1 MKRFVIIL
9 ALTLISVAAS
19 AQYIGGARYKDI
31 KDTYNYKEYMPSQ
44 VDPYSPTWSSIFSFF
59 VPGSGQMLS
68 GEVLRGALFLGGGV
82 VLSTL
87 LEDTAE
93 DLLKQL
99 AVDADGAVTGWVDKN
114 AGQTDVWI
122 ALGLSAMELGLGIW
136 SSIDANKIA
145 KVKNMYYQDMLGRRS
160 AVEMNFNPT
169 IAFTPTAAGSVQAA
183 PGMGFTLAF

>member
-1 MKRFVIIL
+1 MKRIIL
-9 ALTLISVAAS
+9 ILVVALLPVAAN
-19 AQYIGGARYKDI
+19 AQYIGGAKYNDI

-44 VDPYSPTWSSIFSFF
+44 VDPYSPGLSGLFSFF

-68 GEVLRGALFLGGGV
+68 GEVWRGIAFFGGGV

-87 LEDTAE
+87 LEDTAS

-114 AGQTDVWI
+114 AGQKDVWI

-136 SSIDANKIA
+136 SSIDATHVA
-145 KVKNMYYQDMLGRRS
+145 KVKNMYYQDMFGRS
-160 AVEMNFNPT
+160 ASVEMNFAPSL
-169 IAFTPTAAGSVQAA
+169 AFTPSTAGHAQAV
-183 PGMGFTLAF
+183 PGLAFTLAF